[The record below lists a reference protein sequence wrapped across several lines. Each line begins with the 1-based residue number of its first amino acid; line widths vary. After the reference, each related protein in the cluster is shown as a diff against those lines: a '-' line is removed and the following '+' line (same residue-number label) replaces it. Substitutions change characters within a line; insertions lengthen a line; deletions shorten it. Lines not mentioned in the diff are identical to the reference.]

1 MDNKKFD
8 VVVVGELNVDIILNG
23 LEKFPEVGKEIIARN
38 MTLTLGSSSAI
49 FASNLSSLGA
59 RVSFIGKLGYDSFAT
74 EVMVRLKNKNVDTT
88 NITKSLKS
96 YTGATIVFN
105 YNEDRAMITYPGAME
120 KFNIQ
125 DITNDMLGEAS
136 HLHVSSVFLQK
147 GLKPDLLQLFQRA
160 KALNMTTS
168 LDPQWDPEEEWDL
181 NLKELLPYVDVFFPN
196 EVELLSLTKGET
208 IESSLD
214 LIKSFSKIVVVKN
227 GNKGSVL
234 WDGTKLSYQK
244 AFINPKIEDCIGA
257 GDSFGAGFIKKYIE
271 RKSLAECLEYASLMG
286 AVNTT
291 QAGGTAAF
299 KDMATIKETA
309 LSKFNI
315 HI

>member
-8 VVVVGELNVDIILNG
+8 VVVVGELNVDLILNR
-23 LEKFPEVGKEIIARN
+23 LEKFPEMGKEIIAKN

-59 RVSFIGKLGYDSFAT
+59 RVSFIGKLGYDNFAT
-74 EVMVRLKNKNVDTT
+74 DVMVRLKNKNVDTT

-96 YTGATIVFN
+96 YTGATIIFN

-120 KFNIQ
+120 EFNIQ
-125 DITNDMLGEAS
+125 DIT
-136 HLHVSSVFLQK
+136 
-147 GLKPDLLQLFQRA
+147 
-160 KALNMTTS
+160 TTS
-168 LDPQWDPEEEWDL
+168 LDPQWDPEEKWDL
-181 NLKELLPYVDVFFPN
+181 DLHSLLPYVDVFFPN
-196 EVELLSLTKGET
+196 EVELLNLTKGGT

-227 GNKGSVL
+227 GSKGSVL

-244 AFINPKIEDCIGA
+244 AFTNPKIEDCIGA

-271 RKSLAECLEYASLMG
+271 KKSLAECLEYASLMG
-286 AVNTT
+286 AINTT
-291 QAGGTAAF
+291 QAGGTTAF
-299 KDMATIKETA
+299 KDIATITHTA
-309 LSKFNI
+309 LTKFNMPI
-315 HI
+315 

>member
-1 MDNKKFD
+1 MENKKFD
-8 VVVVGELNVDIILNG
+8 VVVVGELNVDLILNR

-74 EVMVRLKNKNVDTT
+74 EVMVKLKSKNVNTT
-88 NITKSLKS
+88 YITKSQKS
-96 YTGATIVFN
+96 FTGATIVFN

-120 KFNIQ
+120 EFNIQ
-125 DITNDMLGEAS
+125 DITNAMLADAS

-147 GLKPDLLQLFQRA
+147 GLRPDLLQLFQRA

-168 LDPQWDPEEEWDL
+168 LDPQWDPDEKWDL
-181 NLKELLPYVDVFFPN
+181 NLQALLPYVDVFFPN
-196 EVELLSLTKGET
+196 AVELLSLTKGKT
-208 IESSLD
+208 IESSID
-214 LIKSFSKIVVVKN
+214 LIKSSAKTIVVKN
-227 GNKGSVL
+227 GSEGSVL
-234 WDGTKLSYQK
+234 WDGQKLIYQK
-244 AFINPKIEDCIGA
+244 AFVNPKIEDCIGA

-271 RKSLAECLEYASLMG
+271 RKSLTECLEYASLMG
-286 AVNTT
+286 AINTT

-299 KDMATIKETA
+299 KDIATIKQSA
-309 LSKFNI
+309 LSKFNTPI
-315 HI
+315 